1 MRCCSWMKPAIFG
14 RLKCY
19 SVSHAIP
26 GRPARISCTAGDLE
40 SHGLFHQQRPP
51 PGRPFQHSHR
61 TPGRSSGSRS
71 GIQYPWLAAALFT
84 IYPVTLRYAAESRVY
99 TQALFLSVVATLIY
113 VRLAKTGA
121 RGLLA
126 AYWLVLTAAIY
137 TQPYSASVGLALL
150 LWSVWH
156 REFKTA
162 TYRGIAGALTALAF
176 LPWYLWSRAAWTSGI
191 LREGF
196 HFSASIKFPLMVF
209 REVAGAGYWG
219 SGLLFLL
226 CAMAIL
232 RGAPRLRSLLL
243 SL

>member
-1 MRCCSWMKPAIFG
+1 
-14 RLKCY
+14 
-19 SVSHAIP
+19 
-26 GRPARISCTAGDLE
+26 
-40 SHGLFHQQRPP
+40 
-51 PGRPFQHSHR
+51 
-61 TPGRSSGSRS
+61 
-71 GIQYPWLAAALFT
+71 
-84 IYPVTLRYAAESRVY
+84 VTLRYAAESRVY

-191 LREGF
+191 LREG
-196 HFSASIKFPLMVF
+196 
-209 REVAGAGYWG
+209 YWG